1 MIKSDMAKLIEITDD
16 GPVRI
21 VRMAR
26 PDKKNALTAAMYE
39 DIANALVAARTTPS
53 IRCIVIAG
61 TPGAFCAGNDLE
73 EFRQAAASGEGLG
86 DSVIRFLHA
95 LACCERPLVAAVDGL
110 AIGVGTTMLLHCDYV
125 VASRISRFTTPF
137 VGLGLVPEAASS
149 LLAPRLMGPR
159 RAFALLV
166 MGEPLDAERALSI
179 GLVNALA
186 DSADVETDA
195 LAAARRI
202 AVLPPEAVLA
212 SRRLIRGE
220 PEELI
225 ERIDLEADFFRE
237 RLQSPEAQA
246 AFEAFFARKK

>member
-1 MIKSDMAKLIEITDD
+1 MTNLVAVTDD
-16 GPVRI
+16 GPIRTL
-21 VRMAR
+21 RMAR
-26 PDKKNALTAAMYE
+26 PDKRNALTAAMY
-39 DIANALVAARTTPS
+39 DVMAAALTGVRTSPT
-53 IRCIVIAG
+53 IRCIMIAG
-61 TPGAFCAGNDLE
+61 APGAFCAGNDLE

-95 LACCERPLVAAVDGL
+95 LAYCERPLVAAVDGL

-125 VASRISRFTTPF
+125 VASRGSRFATPF

-166 MGEPLDAERALSI
+166 MGEPLDAEHALSV
-179 GLVNALA
+179 GLINALS
-186 DSADVETDA
+186 DSADVERDA

-202 AVLPPEAVLA
+202 AALPPEAVLA
-212 SRRLIRGE
+212 ARRLIRGE
-220 PEELI
+220 PDELI

>member
-1 MIKSDMAKLIEITDD
+1 MTALVEVMDD
-16 GPVRI
+16 GPVRL
-21 VRMAR
+21 VRMKR
-26 PDKKNALTAAMYE
+26 PDKKNALTGEMYDVMAA
-39 DIANALVAARTTPS
+39 ALTGTRTNPAV
-53 IRCIVIAG
+53 RCVTFAG
-61 TPGAFCAGNDLE
+61 ASGAFCAGNDLD

-86 DSVIRFLHA
+86 DAVLRFLHA

-125 VASRISRFTTPF
+125 VASRSTRFSTPF
-137 VGLGLVPEAASS
+137 VSLGLVPEAASS

-179 GLVNALA
+179 GLINAIA
-186 DSADVETDA
+186 DSAEVEAQA
-195 LAAARRI
+195 LAAARKI
-202 AVLPPEAVLA
+202 AALPPEAVLA
-212 SRRLIRGE
+212 ARRLIRGE
-220 PEELI
+220 PDELM

-246 AFEAFFARKK
+246 AFAAFFARKK